1 MWCEVV
7 CQLVNAITTITT
19 YMFLGVLMASNP
31 PSSILCGES
40 GRLCGV
46 R

>member
-1 MWCEVV
+1 MSISELL
-7 CQLVNAITTITT
+7 QPLLITT

-40 GRLCGV
+40 GGLRGV